1 MDETW
6 TIRELA
12 DHAAAKLAASAS
24 EQVNG
29 RVRDL
34 PNERLIR
41 WYTTIG
47 LLDPPLGRRG
57 RVALYGRR
65 HLLQLLAVKRRQ
77 AQGRT
82 IAEIQLELAGA
93 TDATLERV
101 AGAAADAEPDAPP
114 AERERFWAA
123 RPDISFGVPA
133 TLDTSPALVRGVR
146 LVPGLTVLLEV
157 EDLDAEDLDALRA
170 AAGPL
175 LQELRRRGLLPE
187 PSTSDH
193 PAGSTQ

>member
-12 DHAAAKLAASAS
+12 EHAAAKLAASAS
-24 EQVNG
+24 AQVNG

-34 PNERLIR
+34 PNERLVR

-82 IAEIQLELAGA
+82 IAEIQLELTGA

-101 AGAAADAEPDAPP
+101 AGEAADAEPETASS
-114 AERERFWAA
+114 ERERFWAA
-123 RPDISFGVPA
+123 RPDISFNVPA
-133 TLDTSPALVRGVR
+133 RLDTSPALVRGVR
-146 LVPGLTVLLEV
+146 LVPGLTLLLEV